1 MINNV
6 VDLHIRN
13 RWQSLRIR
21 ELEARNNVL
30 DDAVELWRQRAGE
43 QRAADDETLL

>member
-6 VDLHIRN
+6 VDLHILN

-30 DDAVELWRQRAGE
+30 DDAVELGQRAGQ
-43 QRAADDETLL
+43 QRAANDETLL